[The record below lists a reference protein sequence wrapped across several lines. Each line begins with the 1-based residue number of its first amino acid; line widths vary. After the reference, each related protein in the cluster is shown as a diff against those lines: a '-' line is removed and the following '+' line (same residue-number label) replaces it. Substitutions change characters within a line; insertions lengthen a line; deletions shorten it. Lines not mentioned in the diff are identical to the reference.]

1 MENRVI
7 KVPGNKYETI
17 LSPRDF
23 EDLLDKYLSSEAAD
37 YYRDSLKAVVNIAK
51 KAIEEAKVTGGLTGE
66 LEKEL
71 SEWE

>member
-1 MENRVI
+1 M
-7 KVPGNKYETI
+7 
-17 LSPRDF
+17 

-37 YYRDSLKAVVNIAK
+37 YYHSLKAVVNIAK

>member
-1 MENRVI
+1 MNVI
-7 KVPGNKYETI
+7 TNWRY
-17 LSPRDF
+17 RDL

-37 YYRDSLKAVVNIAK
+37 YYHSLKAVVNIAK